1 MVTVKC
7 KRIHHRESVMN
18 IQDLA
23 KINQQELRDFYLSS
37 KESMLYTDYKYLS
50 LLQEHLS
57 CDIKYLVHYEG
68 SKIIAAMPFA
78 IKESKHGKIYN
89 SLPYYGSNGGVI
101 SSSNSNEL
109 KLNLVNK
116 FFSIAEK
123 NYALSATFIS
133 NPLSRDSDFFLEN
146 IDCSFKD
153 QRIGQITTLPSI
165 CDEELLLSKFSNP
178 RPRNIRKAIKEK
190 VNIVKQNSEGI
201 DFLYQIHLENMETI
215 GGTPKKKSFFKKI
228 PKFFKDSEWNI
239 YTAYHD
245 SKPISA
251 LLVFYFNQTIEYF
264 TPVTL
269 SDYRNYQPM
278 SLIIFEAMKD
288 AIKRGQKNWNWG
300 GTWLSQKGVYDFKKK
315 WGAADY
321 PYHYFIKVYDNDLKK
336 FSQKIL
342 NENFYGFYTIPYEK
356 LR

>member
-123 NYALSATFIS
+123 IML
-133 NPLSRDSDFFLEN
+133 FL
-146 IDCSFKD
+146 
-153 QRIGQITTLPSI
+153 QL
-165 CDEELLLSKFSNP
+165 
-178 RPRNIRKAIKEK
+178 
-190 VNIVKQNSEGI
+190 
-201 DFLYQIHLENMETI
+201 LYQTLCQEIVI
-215 GGTPKKKSFFKKI
+215 SFWKTLTAHSKI
-228 PKFFKDSEWNI
+228 
-239 YTAYHD
+239 
-245 SKPISA
+245 
-251 LLVFYFNQTIEYF
+251 
-264 TPVTL
+264 
-269 SDYRNYQPM
+269 
-278 SLIIFEAMKD
+278 
-288 AIKRGQKNWNWG
+288 
-300 GTWLSQKGVYDFKKK
+300 KG
-315 WGAADY
+315 
-321 PYHYFIKVYDNDLKK
+321 
-336 FSQKIL
+336 
-342 NENFYGFYTIPYEK
+342 
-356 LR
+356 